1 MGLGAIKHVS
11 VRVPWHDNGWNGR
24 VCLDPKGNSACLALR
39 RTALN
44 RDDDYEACNADK
56 CFSGLEDK
64 PPCLAER
71 GAFLS
76 PQPQLYSSVLD
87 YSRSSPVHKHIRP
100 APVNIPPFGGT
111 LTPFRWML
119 HEFAFDL
126 AAQHG
131 IEAARS
137 REPQEG
143 DVPDFVLKSAWVQNA
158 DNQMALLDGF
168 SKDLTPEHSLVFFY
182 AKQTPLSD
190 AAGRQIVAVAKL
202 KSLGTIQE
210 YPYEGGAL
218 GSRIRSAVWERTFQH
233 SLMPDEM
240 NEGAW
245 HGGVVLPYHEIL
257 ARSANDGLDP
267 GDFLAE
273 VPADSTDQF
282 LYASEQVS
290 HGSAISAL
298 LSVRSALEKTKE
310 FLQGPWDRYISWIDT
325 ELSSLWKMHGLAPGL
340 GSALSL
346 IGGKF
351 NGTLFAHALASELD
365 DDKDPWPVI
374 EAIFAGEREPPTN
387 APAITRTQKM
397 RFADTIETDP
407 QRYAL
412 LKLLS
417 RFELTKNQAIAVDDM
432 TPDPTE
438 ILKNPYRLYE
448 ITRRTE
454 VAIGLTIVD
463 RTLFPEESVIQGD
476 IFPQAMEVD
485 LQDTEDPSRPRAIII
500 DALERASL
508 EGHTLL
514 SVKQLAMRLEDAPLA
529 RTIKL
534 DAQIIRLCR
543 KEFEPELHVFE
554 NGDDWFLQLNR
565 YRDAGEII
573 RSHVA
578 ARLKQVGPS
587 QIDWAPLLEDEFKTV
602 AEGDEDEAAARKEKL
617 AALQTLESH
626 VLAILTGSAGT
637 GKTTLLKLILKQ
649 ESVVGRDVLLL
660 APTGKA
666 RVRLGNQTGMS
677 SRAQTLAQFLWAKGR
692 YDPSTGQYL
701 FDASG
706 DTEAVST
713 CVIDE
718 CSMLTEDQLAA
729 LLSALPVSA
738 RIILVGDPQQ
748 LPPIGAGRPFVDII
762 EELKK
767 EHGGA
772 GLAELQV
779 SRRQGQNDEPV
790 PALSMPDVQLA
801 NLFSGRPL
809 EPGEDEIV
817 ANLAS
822 PKDSERLRFISWET
836 PKDLRQKILDVLSDQ
851 LGAADGKLDAA
862 IDETLGAEPSGDYR
876 YFNIGSGKK
885 AEKWQILSAHRN
897 QSSGSAEINRLIKS
911 QARANWLELAMTK
924 RTGWRIVKPRGS
936 DLITY
941 GDKVI
946 CLRNHWRKSWSRE
959 DEVVQGYLANGEIGM
974 VVGESASDRKPFRTK
989 VEFASQSGK
998 TFDFTDSDFSQE
1010 EAPTLEL
1017 AYAVTVHK
1025 AQGSE
1030 FDCVFL
1036 ILPANSRLLTREMLY
1051 TALTRQKDRVWVL
1064 HEGPFNHF
1072 LKLSSDFY
1080 SETARRTTNL
1090 FGTPK
1095 ISLIELAEGGKRKEW
1110 LSENLIH
1117 RTQRGD
1123 LVRSKSEVIIADI
1136 LNEYEKAGK
1145 LRYSYE
1151 KPVEGPHGD
1160 YRLPDF
1166 TVETEGG
1173 VWFWEHC
1180 GMLGLP
1186 EYARRWDCKKRWY
1199 ADELG
1204 VREWSLTNP
1213 EGKLVISEDA
1223 LNGGIDSA
1231 RIRANAEALFGGTN

>member
-1 MGLGAIKHVS
+1 MGLGAIRHVS

-24 VCLDPKGNSACLALR
+24 VCLDPKGFSACLALR

-44 RDDDYEACNADK
+44 RDDDYEACNADT
-56 CFSGLEDK
+56 CFSDLEKK

-76 PQPQLYSSVLD
+76 PRPQLYSSVMP
-87 YSRSSPVHKHIRP
+87 YSRSSPMHGHIREAHINVP
-100 APVNIPPFGGT
+100 SYGGT
-111 LTPFRWML
+111 LTPFRWV
-119 HEFAFDL
+119 HQDFAFEI

-131 IEAARS
+131 LEASLS
-137 REPQEG
+137 REPKEG
-143 DVPDFVLKSAWVQNA
+143 EVPDFVLKSDWVQSA
-158 DNQMALLDGF
+158 DNQIALLDGF
-168 SKDLTPEHSLVFFY
+168 AADLTPEHSLVFFY

-202 KSLGTIQE
+202 KSLGKIQE
-210 YPYEGGAL
+210 YPYEGGAV

-233 SLMPDEM
+233 SLEPDEM
-240 NEGAW
+240 NEGVW
-245 HGGVVLPYHEIL
+245 NGGVVLPYHEIL
-257 ARSANDGLDP
+257 ARSAEAGFDP
-267 GDFLAE
+267 ADYLAE

-282 LYASEQVS
+282 LYASEQVT
-290 HGSAISAL
+290 HGGGISAL
-298 LSVRSALEKTKE
+298 LSVRSALERTKE
-310 FLQGPWDRYISWIDT
+310 ILQGPWERYIGWIDT

-374 EAIFAGEREPPTN
+374 EAIFAGEREPPAN

-407 QRYAL
+407 QRYAF

-417 RFELTKNQAIAVDDM
+417 RFELTKDQAAAIDDV
-432 TPDPTE
+432 TSDPTE

-448 ITRRTE
+448 ATRRTE
-454 VAIGLTIVD
+454 KAIGLTTVD
-463 RTLFPEESVIQGD
+463 RTLFPEESGVRGD
-476 IFPQAMEVD
+476 IFPKEMEVD
-485 LQDTEDPSRPRAIII
+485 LQDSEDPSRLRAIII

-514 SVKQLAMRLEDAPLA
+514 SVKQLALRLQGAPLA
-529 RTIKL
+529 QAIKL
-534 DAQIIRLCR
+534 DDQIVRLCR
-543 KEFEPELHVFE
+543 KEFEPELYVFE
-554 NGDDWFLQLNR
+554 HGDDWFLQLNR

-573 RSHVA
+573 RSHVI
-578 ARLKQVGPS
+578 ARLKHIAPS
-587 QIDWAPLLEDEFKTV
+587 QIDWAPLLEEEFKTV

-617 AALQTLESH
+617 TALQTLESH
-626 VLAILTGSAGT
+626 TLAILTGSAGT
-637 GKTTLLKLILKQ
+637 GKTTLLKLLLKQ

-666 RVRLGNQTGMS
+666 RVRLGNQTGMT

-692 YDPSTGQYL
+692 YDPSTAEYL

-790 PALSMPDVQLA
+790 PALSLPDVQLA

-836 PKDLRQKILDVLSDQ
+836 PKDLRQKILDVLSSE
-851 LGAADGKLDAA
+851 LGAANGDLAAA
-862 IDETLGAEPSGDYR
+862 IDVTLGAEPSGEYR
-876 YFNIGSGKK
+876 YFNVGAGKK
-885 AEKWQILSAHRN
+885 AEKWQVLSAHRN

-924 RTGWRIVKPRGS
+924 RSGWRIVKPRGS

-946 CLRNHWRKSWSRE
+946 CLRNHKHKSWSP
-959 DEVVQGYLANGEIGM
+959 DEGAVQGYLANGEIGM

-989 VEFASQSGK
+989 VEFASQVGK
-998 TFDFTDSDFSQE
+998 TFDFIDSDFSE
-1010 EAPTLEL
+1010 EKSPALEL

-1036 ILPANSRLLTREMLY
+1036 VLPANSRLLTREMLY

-1064 HEGPFNHF
+1064 HEGPFNHY

-1090 FGTPK
+1090 FGAPQV
-1095 ISLIELAEGGKRKEW
+1095 SLIELAEGGKRKEW

-1151 KPVEGPHGD
+1151 KPVEGPNGD

-1166 TVETEGG
+1166 TVETEDG

-1186 EYARRWDCKKRWY
+1186 EYARRWESKKRWY

-1204 VREWSLTNP
+1204 VKEWSATSP
-1213 EGKLVISEDA
+1213 DGKLIVSEDA

-1231 RIRANAEALFGGTN
+1231 HIRANAEALFGGTN